1 VEVFRRRLIQRHT
14 EIALG
19 CSRSCD
25 RALAIKL
32 AQLMLGALAGQD
44 GGAQFA

>member
-1 VEVFRRRLIQRHT
+1 LASLQPRRRV
-14 EIALG
+14 ALG
-19 CSRSCD
+19 GACSCD
-25 RALAIKL
+25 RALAIL

>member
-1 VEVFRRRLIQRHT
+1 LASLQPRSRV
-14 EIALG
+14 ALG
-19 CSRSCD
+19 GACSCD